1 MREVTNSKAISQ
13 PISLIA
19 ATIGYLHTNKRL
31 NFISKRATMYFPIY
45 LLFAMLSSIT
55 YHQFIQLTFYR
66 FYPSIQ
72 RTIHS
77 YPSTSYHPSTP
88 VLNHPWLVTNYSFI
102 LHKFKVFIIAC
113 PRPPSLHSNLQGVK
127 KTHRIICSFRCL
139 VRCRESR
146 GSNFSLS
153 S

>member
-1 MREVTNSKAISQ
+1 
-13 PISLIA
+13 
-19 ATIGYLHTNKRL
+19 
-31 NFISKRATMYFPIY
+31 MYFPIY

-153 S
+153 SQVSPPLLRSATPAGPSQTCFEGTFTILFVSIWDNIL